1 VRLRGCFTGLLY
13 TGLLLVVFGASSYF
27 WFTFWVRGKSIP
39 TPQLVGRS
47 LSDARAIASDL
58 GLVVIVDNTK
68 DRHGDNI
75 PEGAVVWQ
83 NRVPGVLIKRG
94 TRIHIGQSLG
104 PLVLKVPDVTGMTT
118 RTALLQLSQANL
130 RVGTVSYFPHS
141 TLLNTVATDP
151 PVGTA
156 VSNETRV
163 SLLVALE
170 RPHVAFVMPDLV
182 DRRLEDVRYPLEKY
196 GFVISNVKFES
207 YPGIED
213 GTIIRQYPSPGGM
226 VRSGHAISLVVARKE
241 NLFE

>member
-1 VRLRGCFTGLLY
+1 VRLKGCLTGLIY
-13 TGLLLVVFGASSYF
+13 TGLLLALFGASSYF

-47 LSDARAIASDL
+47 LTDARAIASDL
-58 GLVVIVDNTK
+58 GLVVVVDNTK

-75 PEGAVVWQ
+75 AEGAVVWQ

-104 PLVLKVPDVTGMTT
+104 PLVLTVPDVTGLPT
-118 RTALLQLSQANL
+118 RTALLQLSQSNL
-130 RVGTVSYFPHS
+130 RIGTVSYFPHR
-141 TLLNTVATDP
+141 TLLNTVSADP

-170 RPHVAFVMPDLV
+170 RPKVAFVMPDLV
-182 DRRLEDVRYPLEKY
+182 DRKLEDVRYPLEKY

-226 VRSGHAISLVVARKE
+226 VRSGHAISLVVAKRE
-241 NLFE
+241 SLFD